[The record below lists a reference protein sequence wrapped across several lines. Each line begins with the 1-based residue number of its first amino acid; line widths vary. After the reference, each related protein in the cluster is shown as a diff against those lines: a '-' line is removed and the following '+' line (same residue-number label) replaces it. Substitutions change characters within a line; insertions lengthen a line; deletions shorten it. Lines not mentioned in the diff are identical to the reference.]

1 MRVTGPIPG
10 LVLCLS
16 CIEKPCT
23 NTFMMK
29 APSSGATRKVVKF
42 GGSSLSTPQRMREV
56 ASIIKGIVLEGTTP
70 TVVCSAIG
78 KTTNNLLDCGQE
90 AMLQGTFDISVIQTL
105 HLKACQDLELGLET
119 ESDIRNILL
128 DLGKM
133 LTGLSMLGELT
144 PRSKDKLVSHGEMM
158 SIRILSA
165 TLNKEGIR
173 SQHMDISRLGLQT
186 NADFGNAE
194 VLDSSYPSIRRAL
207 YEDMDV
213 VSVVPGF
220 VGKSPCNQTT
230 TLGRGGSDLTAM
242 VVGSAIDADEVQ
254 LWKDVDGMMT
264 ANPKEVP
271 WAVSVPRVS
280 YEEASEMAY
289 FGANILHPLSMYPAI
304 KTGTPIRI
312 KNSFN
317 PSHPGTIISRDI
329 GIRDGPVVAITCK
342 KGIDLID
349 IVSTRM
355 LGQCG
360 FLSKVFQ
367 LFSENSLSIDMIAT
381 SEVSVSLTLDQ
392 DQNEPRIKKC
402 VNQLRDVADVTENK
416 NTSIISLVSDG
427 SRSSEVMADVFRVMK
442 RSGIK
447 VLMVSQGASKVNIGI
462 VVPGGQVLDAMN
474 ALHHHF
480 FEG

>member
-1 MRVTGPIPG
+1 MVFRLLRVT
-10 LVLCLS
+10 CLL
-16 CIEKPCT
+16 
-23 NTFMMK
+23 
-29 APSSGATRKVVKF
+29 APLTRAFLMTTHNPRPPTRTVVKF
-42 GGSSLSTPQRMREV
+42 GGSSLATPQRMNEV
-56 ASIIKGIVLEGTTP
+56 ASIIRGLVIEGKPP
-70 TVVCSAIG
+70 TIVCSAMG
-78 KTTNNLLDCGQE
+78 KTTNNLLEAGDE
-90 AMLQGTFDISVIQTL
+90 AMSRGTFDIEVIETL
-105 HLKACQDLELGLET
+105 HLKACRDLGLGLET
-119 ESDIRNILL
+119 ACDIQNILL

-144 PRSKDKLVSHGEMM
+144 PRSKDKLVSYGEMM
-158 SIRILSA
+158 SIRILAA
-165 TLNKEGIR
+165 TLNKAGIR
-173 SQHMDISRLGLQT
+173 SQHLDVFDLGMNT

-207 YEDMDV
+207 YEHRNV

-230 TLGRGGSDLTAM
+230 TLGRGGSDLTAI
-242 VVGSAIDADEVQ
+242 VIGSAIDADEVQ

-264 ANPKEVP
+264 ANPREVP
-271 WAVSVPRVS
+271 GAISVPRVS

-289 FGANILHPLSMYPAI
+289 FGANILHPLSMHPAI

-317 PSHPGTIISRDI
+317 PSHPGTIISRER
-329 GIRDGPVVAITCK
+329 GIVDGPVIAITCK

-392 DQNEPRIKKC
+392 DQKSPRIKKC
-402 VNQLRDVADVTENK
+402 VHQLRDVAEVTENK

-427 SRSSEVMADVFRVMK
+427 SRSSEVMAEVFHVMK
-442 RSGIK
+442 QSGVK

-462 VVPGGQVLDAMN
+462 VVPGDQMTEAMK
-474 ALHHHF
+474 ALHRHF
-480 FEG
+480 FEK